1 MPHSPLTWWQPA
13 RKQVATLVAAHT
25 SFSLF
30 LSFITYN
37 ISAWTYENEVSK
49 HFVISLNFP
58 CLIAC
63 LLSCS
68 LMWFFL
74 FILWFGLCV
83 DVAVDKISRVSIY
96 SPLSLPPSVFFFILP
111 TILSLTQVTFN
122 EISARLKLASVPFSS
137 LHFVIGHLEKSFTE
151 STM

>member
-1 MPHSPLTWWQPA
+1 
-13 RKQVATLVAAHT
+13 
-25 SFSLF
+25 
-30 LSFITYN
+30 
-37 ISAWTYENEVSK
+37 
-49 HFVISLNFP
+49 
-58 CLIAC
+58 
-63 LLSCS
+63 
-68 LMWFFL
+68 MWFFL

>member
-1 MPHSPLTWWQPA
+1 MPTFYNCLLSTFCSMPHSPLTWWQPA
-13 RKQVATLVAAHT
+13 RKQVATLVATHT

-37 ISAWTYENEVSK
+37 ISTWTYENEVSK

-83 DVAVDKISRVSIY
+83 DVAVDKIPRVSIY
-96 SPLSLPPSVFFFILP
+96 SPLSLPPSVFFFHP
-111 TILSLTQVTFN
+111 THNSLFDTSD
-122 EISARLKLASVPFSS
+122 I
-137 LHFVIGHLEKSFTE
+137 
-151 STM
+151 

>member
-13 RKQVATLVAAHT
+13 RKQVATLVATHT

-37 ISAWTYENEVSK
+37 ISTWTYENEVSK